1 MIRGDTGCRPLITQV
16 ITRFITYIQ
25 NIKITPS
32 KLSHDA
38 YSFEIESLDTPNFLR
53 FLEKFNIDEDIAL
66 KSKEEIKNICKGKY
80 DMYWSENIVNSSKA
94 ASYNKFKSDI
104 KIDTYLVQ
112 NLHPNI
118 RIALSRFRLS
128 NHALMI
134 EKGRHVRPK
143 VERDKRFCNFCKIE
157 IEDETHF
164 LLLCPLYSPKRT
176 VLQNACR
183 INCSRFD
190 SLTNGQKFI
199 FIMSN
204 ENETILKTLSKFIY
218 DSTILREKM
227 MEYFFS

>member
-1 MIRGDTGCRPLITQV
+1 M
-16 ITRFITYIQ
+16 
-25 NIKITPS
+25 ITPS

-38 YSFEIESLDTPNFLR
+38 YSFELESLDTPNFLR
-53 FLEKFNIDEDIAL
+53 FLGKFNTDEDIAL
-66 KSKEEIKNICKGKY
+66 KSKEEIKNICKGTY
-80 DMYWSENIVNSSKA
+80 DRYWSENIVNSSKA
-94 ASYNKFKSDI
+94 TSYNKFKSDI

-143 VERDKRFCNFCKIE
+143 VDRDKRFCNFCKIE

-164 LLLCPLYSPKRT
+164 LLRCPLYSPKRT

-183 INCSRFD
+183 INCCRFD
-190 SLTNGQKFI
+190 SLTNDQKFI

-204 ENETILKTLSKFIY
+204 ENETILKTLCKFLY